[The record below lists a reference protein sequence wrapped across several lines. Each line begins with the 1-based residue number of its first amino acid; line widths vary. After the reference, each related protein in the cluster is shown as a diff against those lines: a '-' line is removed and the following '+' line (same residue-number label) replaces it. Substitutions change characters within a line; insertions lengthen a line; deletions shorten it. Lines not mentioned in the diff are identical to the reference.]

1 MNKEALAVVGSD
13 GSVMWIPNGK
23 ITVRVHKTPAT
34 WMTSASYEA
43 VFKYGSWTY
52 DGFKLDVNFFNDDEQ
67 IDINDYLPHNNFEL
81 IDHSAVKN
89 TKYYPCCLEPYPDLT
104 FKLKLREL

>member
-1 MNKEALAVVGSD
+1 
-13 GSVMWIPNGK
+13 
-23 ITVRVHKTPAT
+23 
-34 WMTSASYEA
+34 
-43 VFKYGSWTY
+43 FKYGSWTY